1 MRSRYE
7 REPSTMDPQ
16 PEKSSFGQGQE
27 LLKFG
32 SVYVFVALINLQ
44 IRLSLAPFWFDGRLI
59 ANHERLLAFQYT
71 NNEQSRLLQFYIPE
85 AFHRLLGL
93 SVIHAYMLQRWL
105 FVLMAFICFHF
116 YLRKWFSTKL
126 AFAGVIFLAAIMP
139 LAYFNELQESTP
151 LLLLTF
157 LLALWA
163 IREHRHG
170 WYVAVMAFGAA
181 NNETMLILPAVFFFY
196 NFKRFELGHI
206 LRLSLRTLAGALPA
220 YLVFGVIRYINW
232 DRPRLA
238 PAWQWPKNIRGIW
251 GQFRTFPL
259 DYWDAKYFYIVFV
272 FGAFWLYAFL
282 NFEKKPLFLRRA
294 ALMIPLFIL
303 AHLLTSIIAEVRL
316 MLPLSFLLIP
326 MAFFYLFPENQ
337 ETVGES
343 SLKDP
348 VI

>member
-1 MRSRYE
+1 MEVAQQESGFSRE
-7 REPSTMDPQ
+7 
-16 PEKSSFGQGQE
+16 E

-32 SVYVFVALINLQ
+32 GVYVFLALINM
-44 IRLSLAPFWFDGRLI
+44 RVKLSLAPAWFDGSLTN
-59 ANHERLLAFQYT
+59 NHQLLLAFKYA

-85 AFHRLLGL
+85 AFHRLLGF
-93 SVIHAYMLQRWL
+93 SVVHSYMLQRWL
-105 FVLMAFICFHF
+105 FVLAAFICFHC
-116 YLRKWFSTKL
+116 YLRKWFGTKL
-126 AFAGVIFLAAIMP
+126 ALAGVTFLAAIMP

-157 LLALWA
+157 VLALWA
-163 IREHRHG
+163 IRDHRHG
-170 WYVAVMAFGAA
+170 WYVAVMTIGAA
-181 NNETMLILPAVFFFY
+181 NNETVLILPAVFFFY

-206 LRLSLRTLAGALPA
+206 LRMSLRTLAGALPA
-220 YLVFGVIRYINW
+220 YMVFGVIRYINW

-238 PAWQWPKNIRGIW
+238 QAWQWPNNIRGIW
-251 GQFRTFPL
+251 EQLGTSPL
-259 DYWDAKYFYIVFV
+259 EYWAAVNFYILFI
-272 FGAFWLYAFL
+272 FGVFWLYAFL
-282 NFEKKPLFLRRA
+282 NYGKKPLFLRRA

-303 AHLLTSIIAEVRL
+303 AHLFTSIFAEVRL

-337 ETVGES
+337 ETVDES